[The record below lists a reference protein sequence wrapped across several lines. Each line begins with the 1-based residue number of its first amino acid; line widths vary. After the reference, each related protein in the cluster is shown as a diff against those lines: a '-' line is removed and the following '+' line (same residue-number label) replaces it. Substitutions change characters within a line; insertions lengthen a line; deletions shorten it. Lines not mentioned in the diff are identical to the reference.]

1 LTNRRQSDSIDGTS
15 IVGRAVEQRRHTV
28 AATSPAFRIVPI
40 PWGVQV
46 IQELGGGWW
55 AVYHMG
61 LDRPRITSATVS
73 TVVPGPASDP
83 NPSTSG
89 ELTTRMLRAMAPAAA
104 IAYATQK
111 WRELTGDLSPTMPRY
126 EQLKD
131 VFGPGWFEAIERQE
145 PGATG
150 RSQLRR
156 RRLAATAALYVQA
169 LQAGD
174 RTPVA
179 TLATN
184 LGLPQSKVRDRLH
197 AARFE
202 GLLAETGRGRAGG
215 GLTPEAQALLEL
227 EVGWRGETQTPR

>member
-1 LTNRRQSDSIDGTS
+1 
-15 IVGRAVEQRRHTV
+15 V
-28 AATSPAFRIVPI
+28 ATASPAFHIVPN

-46 IQELGGGWW
+46 VQELGGGWW
-55 AVYHMG
+55 AVYYMG

-73 TVVPGPASDP
+73 TVVPGPAPDP
-83 NPSTSG
+83 NLSMSG

-174 RTPVA
+174 RAPVA

-215 GLTPEAQALLEL
+215 GLTPEALALLEL
-227 EVGWRGETQTPR
+227 EVGWRGEAQTPR

>member
-1 LTNRRQSDSIDGTS
+1 M
-15 IVGRAVEQRRHTV
+15 V
-28 AATSPAFRIVPI
+28 AASPAFRIVPY

-55 AVYHMG
+55 ATYHMG
-61 LDRPRITSATVS
+61 LDRPRITSVTVS
-73 TVVPGPASDP
+73 TVVPGPASGRDP
-83 NPSTSG
+83 ATSG

-111 WRELTGDLSPTMPRY
+111 WRELTGPLSPTMPRY

-131 VFGPGWFEAIERQE
+131 VFGPGWFEAIERQD

-156 RRLAATAALYVQA
+156 RRLAATAALYVQT

-174 RTPVA
+174 RAPVA
-179 TLATN
+179 TVAMN
-184 LGLPQSKVRDRLH
+184 LGLSQSKVRDRLH

-215 GLTPEAQALLEL
+215 GLTPEALALLEL
-227 EVGWRGETQTPR
+227 ELGWRGEAQTPW

>member
-1 LTNRRQSDSIDGTS
+1 
-15 IVGRAVEQRRHTV
+15 
-28 AATSPAFRIVPI
+28 
-40 PWGVQV
+40 
-46 IQELGGGWW
+46 
-55 AVYHMG
+55 MG
-61 LDRPRITSATVS
+61 LDRPGITSVTVS
-73 TVVPGPASDP
+73 TVVPGPVSDSD
-83 NPSTSG
+83 PSTSG

-104 IAYATQK
+104 IAYATQN
-111 WRELTGDLSPTMPRY
+111 WRELTGELSPTMPRY

-150 RSQLRR
+150 RSRLRL

-174 RTPVA
+174 RAPVA
-179 TLATN
+179 TVATN

-215 GLTPEAQALLEL
+215 GLTPEGLALLEL
-227 EVGWRGETQTPR
+227 EVGWRGEAQTPR